1 MSYEK
6 IEEIFMRIIAGKA
19 KGHLL
24 QAPKGMHT
32 RPTTDRVKEAIF
44 STLGGIVQNAV
55 VLDAYAGSGA
65 LGLEALS
72 RGAKQGIF
80 LEKDRN
86 AIQCIR
92 QNLEHTKLAK
102 QAVVWQGLAEKLLTQ
117 VQGKYHFD
125 LVFLDPPYQTG
136 QIALLEPLLLL
147 PGMLAEDVV
156 VVLETTNK
164 NQELFT
170 NVVWHQYKTASYGDT
185 AVVYFGLKI

>member
-1 MSYEK
+1 
-6 IEEIFMRIIAGKA
+6 MRIIAGKA

-44 STLGGIVQNAV
+44 STLGDIVQNAV

-72 RGAKQGIF
+72 RGAKQAIF

-86 AIQCIR
+86 AIQCLR
-92 QNLEHTKLAK
+92 HNLTHTKLTQ
-102 QAVVWQGLAEKLLTQ
+102 QAIVYQGLSEKLLTQ
-117 VQGKYHFD
+117 MQGKYHFD

-147 PGMLAEDVV
+147 PGMLTDNAF
-156 VVLETTNK
+156 VVLETTGK
-164 NQELFT
+164 NQEIFIDT
-170 NVVWHQYKTASYGDT
+170 AWQRYKTAVYGDT
-185 AVVYFGLKI
+185 AVVYYGLKHG